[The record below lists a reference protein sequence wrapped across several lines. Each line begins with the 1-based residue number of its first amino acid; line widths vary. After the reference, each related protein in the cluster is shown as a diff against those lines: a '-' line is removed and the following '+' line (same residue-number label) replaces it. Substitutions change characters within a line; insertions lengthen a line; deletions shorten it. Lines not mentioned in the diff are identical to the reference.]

1 MWELWMHLV
10 YDLLYIHF
18 QIRQIPATNY
28 NFYCEKDLLL
38 CWSRFLK
45 KNIFPVWDLVTTG
58 KQIEKTY
65 FVTKKNTS
73 KLWRTW
79 SMVLPV
85 YNVLS
90 HSHFFKVGEI
100 MSLKY
105 GNSML
110 LAGHILDLYL
120 VRLSNAVSFC
130 ENYTKLYFDKK
141 HLKKGIE

>member
-1 MWELWMHLV
+1 MI
-10 YDLLYIHF
+10 YCIFHF
-18 QIRQIPATNY
+18 QIRQIPATNH
-28 NFYCEKDLLL
+28 NFSSEKGLLL
-38 CWSRFLK
+38 CCSRFLK
-45 KNIFPVWDLVTTG
+45 KTFFPVWDLVTTG

-79 SMVLPV
+79 SMALPV

-120 VRLSNAVSFC
+120 VRLSNAVPFC
-130 ENYTKLYFDKK
+130 ENYTKLYFDEK